1 MKKGFTLVELLG
13 VIAILGV
20 LIGLVTPSIERVIS
34 NSKETSYNTQIKKIE
49 KATGDYLINNPRIV
63 PEEGNKITIY
73 LYTLKQEGLIDKDLK
88 NPKTNKLFS
97 NLTSVTILLQN
108 GIYKYTISDSDLLDN
123 SSDQDAPMIVL
134 EGDIIEY
141 VEVSQSKTY
150 QVSSCSAINPD
161 KTTTTCTYTIKDNA
175 TIDLTKKGTYQIVY
189 EAINGTHKSSMVKTV
204 IVQDT
209 TSPIIKITNKTT
221 ILYYREV
228 DKYMEKD
235 YLSDL
240 TVTDNSTDTL
250 TNNKISITLKTN
262 LAPFKGD
269 YYIKYIAK
277 DSSGNSSSYTRKVVV
292 TDRIDIARLSMMK
305 SYSTSVGY
313 WQSAYKANINEITY
327 YDTLDNVPKSC
338 DYTNTTMCWDMTVNQ
353 NKKVIAWLE
362 NDTSI
367 SGQYK
372 LYIAGEYG
380 ILFNTSASCYFAGM
394 ENVLNIN
401 NLKYAYTD
409 LTTNMTQMF
418 SYCSGLTSI
427 DLTSFNTSNVTNMSY
442 MFEHCSKL
450 TTIDLTPLDTSKVIT
465 MAYMFFDC
473 RGLTSL
479 DLTSFNTSLVTNM
492 SGMFYWC
499 EKLTVLDLSCFDTSK
514 VIDMSSMFSSC
525 KKLVN
530 LDLSNFNTSN
540 VTNISYMFGYSGGGA
555 IHTYDF
561 LMSFEQIT
569 GIENFDT
576 SNVTNMSGIFA
587 HCKKLTSL
595 NLSKWNTSKVTNMS
609 KMFIECLELQTI
621 NLTGFNTSL
630 VTDMSGMFN
639 WCKKLT
645 ILDLSG
651 FDTSSLLTTGSNSWN
666 GGMFD
671 SCILLTTIY
680 VGSNWNMSNVT
691 ESTNMFYN
699 CPKLL
704 NFSSSYVDKTKA
716 FAGTGGYLTL
726 KV

>member
-1 MKKGFTLVELLG
+1 MKKGFTLVKLLG

-20 LIGLVTPSIERVIS
+20 LIGLVTPSIEKVIS

-49 KATGDYLINNPRIV
+49 KATGDYLISNPRIV

-73 LYTLKQEGLIDKDLK
+73 LYTLKQAGLVDKDLK

-123 SSDQDAPMIVL
+123 SSDQEAPMIVL

-141 VEVSQSKTY
+141 VEVNQSKTY
-150 QVSSCSAINPD
+150 QVSNCSAINPD

-380 ILFNTSASCYFAGM
+380 ILFNTYASYYFAGM

-401 NLKYAYTD
+401 NLKYTYTD
-409 LTTNMTQMF
+409 LTTYMT
-418 SYCSGLTSI
+418 S
-427 DLTSFNTSNVTNMSY
+427 
-442 MFEHCSKL
+442 
-450 TTIDLTPLDTSKVIT
+450 
-465 MAYMFFDC
+465 
-473 RGLTSL
+473 
-479 DLTSFNTSLVTNM
+479 
-492 SGMFYWC
+492 MFYEC
-499 EKLTVLDLSCFDTSK
+499 ESLINVD
-514 VIDMSSMFSSC
+514 V
-525 KKLVN
+525 
-530 LDLSNFNTSN
+530 SNF
-540 VTNISYMFGYSGGGA
+540 
-555 IHTYDF
+555 
-561 LMSFEQIT
+561 
-569 GIENFDT
+569 
-576 SNVTNMSGIFA
+576 
-587 HCKKLTSL
+587 
-595 NLSKWNTSKVTNMS
+595 NTSKVTNMGGLFYYCKS
-609 KMFIECLELQTI
+609 L
-621 NLTGFNTSL
+621 TSL
-630 VTDMSGMFN
+630 DVSNFDTSYVTDMSQMFDY
-639 WCKKLT
+639 CTSLT
-645 ILDLSG
+645 SLDLST
-651 FDTSSLLTTGSNSWN
+651 FDTSKVANMSN
-666 GGMFD
+666 MFD
-671 SCILLTTIY
+671 SCSSLTKLDVT
-680 VGSNWNMSNVT
+680 NFNTSNV
-691 ESTNMFYN
+691 
-699 CPKLL
+699 
-704 NFSSSYVDKTKA
+704 VDM
-716 FAGTGGYLTL
+716 
-726 KV
+726 

>member
-1 MKKGFTLVELLG
+1 MKKGFKLVELLG

-20 LIGLVTPSIERVIS
+20 LIGLVTPSIEKVIS

-49 KATGDYLINNPRIV
+49 KATGDYLISNPRIV

-73 LYTLKQEGLIDKDLK
+73 LYTLKQAGLIDKDLK

-380 ILFNTSASCYFAGM
+380 ILFNTYASYYFAGM

-401 NLKYAYTD
+401 NLKYTYTD
-409 LTTNMTQMF
+409 LTVSMTQMFSYCSGLTSIGLTSFNTSNVTNMSYMFEHCSRLTSIGLTSFDTSKVTNMTQMLSYCTGLTSIDLTSF
-418 SYCSGLTSI
+418 DTSNVTSMSSMFYDCRGLTSIDLTSFKTSKVTSMSSMFYYCSGLTSIDLTSFDTSNVTSMSSMFYYCSGLTSI

-499 EKLTVLDLSCFDTSK
+499 EKLTV
-514 VIDMSSMFSSC
+514 
-525 KKLVN
+525 
-530 LDLSNFNTSN
+530 
-540 VTNISYMFGYSGGGA
+540 
-555 IHTYDF
+555 
-561 LMSFEQIT
+561 
-569 GIENFDT
+569 
-576 SNVTNMSGIFA
+576 
-587 HCKKLTSL
+587 
-595 NLSKWNTSKVTNMS
+595 
-609 KMFIECLELQTI
+609 
-621 NLTGFNTSL
+621 
-630 VTDMSGMFN
+630 
-639 WCKKLT
+639 
-645 ILDLSG
+645 
-651 FDTSSLLTTGSNSWN
+651 
-666 GGMFD
+666 
-671 SCILLTTIY
+671 
-680 VGSNWNMSNVT
+680 
-691 ESTNMFYN
+691 
-699 CPKLL
+699 
-704 NFSSSYVDKTKA
+704 
-716 FAGTGGYLTL
+716 
-726 KV
+726 